1 MLSVEVLS
9 TLQTCML
16 MNSPSYKNE
25 NLYDRKIICIVGMPR
40 SGTTLLH
47 QLIAA
52 SNDVEGIGESSV
64 IPSFFEDNIFF
75 VNYSWVFNKNTVRIL
90 F

>member
-1 MLSVEVLS
+1 MKLLFDKII
-9 TLQTCML
+9 
-16 MNSPSYKNE
+16 NIKSYKNE

-64 IPSFFEDNIFF
+64 IPSFLRIIFLVKIFF
-75 VNYSWVFNKNTVRIL
+75 RI
-90 F
+90 

>member
-1 MLSVEVLS
+1 MKLLFDKIINISS
-9 TLQTCML
+9 
-16 MNSPSYKNE
+16 KNE

-64 IPSFFEDNIFF
+64 IPSFLRIIFLVRFSNI
-75 VNYSWVFNKNTVRIL
+75 NEMINSTKTIY
-90 F
+90 